1 MDVALPIASV
11 IPSLD
16 GPVLAALSTTTAPL
30 TLTRAHR
37 LAGRG
42 SLQGVRRVLHR
53 LVETGLVL
61 EVPGGFVLNRDH
73 LAAPAIAQ
81 LASLHGELAQRV
93 RATVGAWPGKLVLVG
108 LFGSAA
114 RRDGAEGSDIDVLLV
129 SDDQDAPAFADEL
142 ADRIRRWTGNSAQV
156 IALSR
161 AELSRLRRARAPIVQ
176 SWQSDVVVIAGDKAV
191 LTGKR

>member
-42 SLQGVRRVLHR
+42 SLQGVRRVLQ
-53 LVETGLVL
+53 TGLVL